1 MDTLP
6 PRSNEISL
14 VDHIVVVLKRR
25 RLVIGLTLLSF
36 VLYTMW
42 AYLFPMLGLV
52 SRVAYTVQALVV
64 PVQIPGVLKT
74 ELGMDPAALAI
85 NYALDLVPT
94 ADAAIRH
101 QVMEI
106 KPEKHLE
113 TWELRSLIAEDF
125 LGKKYRVNI
134 GPDGIRLSIIVAD
147 IDAGK
152 AFLSDRILQ
161 VEDRLRTELAE
172 HSEAV
177 SKAMLSLYS
186 VSPAPTALSEAAKQ
200 LIVSSYNFSGGDQKA
215 LTIIAAPDV
224 INRVKTTNRIKMG
237 ITVMFAVFFL
247 SIFLTFV
254 LEYMEKIRKDPESME
269 KIQFALR
276 KGK

>member
-1 MDTLP
+1 
-6 PRSNEISL
+6 
-14 VDHIVVVLKRR
+14 
-25 RLVIGLTLLSF
+25 
-36 VLYTMW
+36 MW